1 MKILVIEDE
10 PALRDSI
17 LDALDGLYFEGIGAE
32 NGIEGVKLAQ
42 HHVPDLIVCDIMM
55 PELDGYGVLNALRQI
70 PETAHIPFIF
80 LSAKVDKSDIRQG
93 MTLGAEDY
101 LTKPFTISE
110 LSKAISTQLQKREK
124 IDSISNQKLEELR
137 NNITRSLPHELRTP
151 LQGILSLS
159 EFLISQND
167 EMKSENRLE
176 ILKEIQNSA
185 ERLSKLIQNFLLYA
199 ELELI
204 AFDAERI
211 EDLQRSQTDAP
222 KRVITSIAIEK
233 AKNVRREADL
243 QFDLLDTP
251 INISEDN
258 LSKIVEE
265 IIDNALKFSQSN
277 TPIQISSLLDDTSF
291 ILLVTNQGQGMTAEQ
306 IAKVGAYMQF
316 ERKLYEQQGS
326 GLGLVIAKH
335 LVELQGGELSIKS
348 IPDTETCVQVVL
360 PRIILSSLDD
370 F

>member
-17 LDALDGLYFEGIGAE
+17 LDALEGLFFEGIGAE

-42 HHVPDLIVCDIMM
+42 QHLPDLIVCDIMM
-55 PELDGYGVLNALRQI
+55 PEMDGYGVINALRQM
-70 PETAHIPFIF
+70 PETTHIPFIF

-93 MTLGAEDY
+93 MNLGAEDY

-110 LSKAISTQLQKREK
+110 LNQAISTQLQKRER
-124 IDSISNQKLEELR
+124 IDSTSHQKLDELR
-137 NNITRSLPHELRTP
+137 SNITRSLPHELRTP

-159 EFLISQND
+159 EVLINQND
-167 EMKSENRLE
+167 LMQPENRLE
-176 ILKEIQNSA
+176 MLNEIHNSA
-185 ERLSKLIQNFLLYA
+185 DRLSKLIQNFLLYA
-199 ELELI
+199 ELELL

-211 EDLQRSQTDAP
+211 EELQKIKTELPKQLITKIAIDKAQQLGRKDDLQL
-222 KRVITSIAIEK
+222 
-233 AKNVRREADL
+233 DL
-243 QFDLLDTP
+243 QNTVV
-251 INISEDN
+251 NIPEEN

-265 IIDNALKFSQSN
+265 IIDNALKFSPKD
-277 TPIQISSLLDDTSF
+277 TPIYIDSVIDHQSF
-291 ILLVTNQGQGMTAEQ
+291 ILSITNIGKGMTAEQ

-335 LVELQGGELSIKS
+335 LAELQGGELRIESILDK
-348 IPDTETCVQVVL
+348 ETRVRVIL
-360 PRIILSSLDD
+360 PRNDAVSNE
-370 F
+370 